1 MDREFSEG
9 GRTSVLLPVVFALF
23 LSALSPHTAAEPAAH
38 APNDPFPPVP
48 ELRPQVDFWIE
59 VFTRLR
65 QNEVLLH
72 DARYPGLRYEVFALP
87 GVVEE
92 GLNREQA
99 NYLSARKERLAARLE
114 TLQRKLDTGE
124 PLGLSE
130 EQLRQRLE
138 QAGGPE
144 AVNGAAQRLR
154 SQRGLR
160 ERFLEGVRHSGRY
173 LAQMRRIFAEQ
184 HLPTDLA
191 LLPHVE
197 SSFNID
203 ARSTAG
209 AAGIWQFTRPTG
221 RRYLHMSNALD
232 ERLDPIASTRAAA
245 SYLRSAHELLG
256 DWALAITSYNHGTAG
271 MLRAENQHG
280 ADFERIVRDY
290 DSDTFGFASRNFYT
304 EFLAVREILGH
315 PEKYFGE
322 PLKLDAP
329 LQLDSLVLPRPT
341 SAPRLARIVGADPG
355 RLADANPAWLNR
367 AVQGRVALP
376 ANTVVWLPRGTRLAA
391 SKINAQ
397 LRVAE
402 RNAPP
407 LPVLD
412 GQARKGFYRVRAG
425 DTLGSIARRQGVSL
439 AALRSLNGIR
449 ADAHHIRVGQRL
461 KIPAAAAENRHAA
474 AKSRAK
480 TGTHLVLD
488 GENPFIIARRYKI
501 SLSSLLAENGLVQ
514 DAIIHPGQRLR
525 IPAEAKP

>member
-1 MDREFSEG
+1 M
-9 GRTSVLLPVVFALF
+9 GRRARVLLPGVLALF
-23 LSALSPHTAAEPAAH
+23 LSVPPLLAGAQPASAAA
-38 APNDPFPPVP
+38 NDPFPAVP

-72 DARYPGLRYEVFALP
+72 DTQYPGLRYEVFALP
-87 GVVEE
+87 GTVEE
-92 GLNREQA
+92 GLNREQTE
-99 NYLSARKERLAARLE
+99 YLDARKERLAVRLE
-114 TLQRKLDTGE
+114 TLQRKLDRGE
-124 PLGLSE
+124 TLSLSE
-130 EQLRQRLE
+130 QQLRQRLE
-138 QAGGPE
+138 AAGGPE
-144 AVNGAAQRLR
+144 AVRDAAQRLR

-160 ERFLEGVRHSGRY
+160 ERFMEGVQRSGRY

-245 SYLRSAHELLG
+245 AYLRQAHELLG
-256 DWALAITSYNHGTAG
+256 DWALAVTAYNHGTTG

-280 ADFERIVRDY
+280 ADFERIVREY
-290 DSDTFGFASRNFYT
+290 NSDSFGFASRNFYT

-315 PEKYFGE
+315 PKKYFHE
-322 PLKLDAP
+322 PIKTDAP

-341 SAPRLARIVGADPG
+341 GAPRLARVVGTDIE
-355 RLADANPAWLNR
+355 RLAEVNPAWLNR
-367 AVQGRVALP
+367 AVQGKVALP
-376 ANTVVWLPRGTRLAA
+376 ANTVVWLPRGTHVAA
-391 SKINAQ
+391 NAVNVK
-397 LRVAE
+397 LRVTE

-425 DTLGSIARRQGVSL
+425 DTLGSIAHRQGVSL
-439 AALRSLNGIR
+439 AALRSLNGIKP
-449 ADAHHIRVGQRL
+449 DSHHIRAGQRL
-461 KIPAAAAENRHAA
+461 KIPAAPAENPRAA

-480 TGTHLVLD
+480 PGVHLVRD

-501 SLSSLLAENGLVQ
+501 SVSSLLAENGLVQ
-514 DAIIHPGQRLR
+514 NAIIHPGQRLR